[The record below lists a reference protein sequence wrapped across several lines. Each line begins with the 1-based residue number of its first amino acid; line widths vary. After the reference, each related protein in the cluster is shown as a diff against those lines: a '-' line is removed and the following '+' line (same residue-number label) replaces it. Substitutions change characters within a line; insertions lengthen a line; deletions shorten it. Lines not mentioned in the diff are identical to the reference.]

1 MAFERF
7 EELINKYI
15 EGTITLEEREILNEH
30 IRNCAECRE
39 ELKAMEQIVKT
50 LNSVEQV
57 ELPHDYMSTLHDKLV
72 RVSSKQSTD
81 RTSFNF
87 SGLKKALTVFSGFVQ
102 NKRRIAAGIAVILVG
117 IIGIKILTQP
127 TFDNLSMSGS
137 GEIGIQQSEMAEED
151 SFFVESDEGIDNESR
166 KYLMKSAPQEQALEQ
181 PSLMSSTPL
190 EEESVRE
197 RKIIKSA
204 GITVYVEHF
213 EQKLE
218 SSIELAQRYGG
229 YVENS
234 NVTSYD
240 SGIISRQANITI
252 RVPEDK
258 LMDAVEEIR
267 SFGKC
272 QSENI
277 SGQEITDSYYDTDAK
292 VRNLKRQEE
301 RLLELLNMANNVD
314 ELLRI
319 ENELN
324 RVRTEQDQLTG
335 QLRAWDKMIRLS
347 SININLIEQ
356 RPSKETVTGISFN
369 EVLGKIREG
378 FITALNV
385 LTNALAWVAH
395 LTGIILPVGAVIA
408 FLCIIIL
415 IIYNRTRRNKK

>member
-39 ELKAMEQIVKT
+39 ELKAMEKIVKT

-57 ELPHDYMSTLHDKLV
+57 ELTHDYMSTLHDKLV

-87 SGLKKALTVFSGFVQ
+87 SGLKALTVFSGFVQ

-190 EEESVRE
+190 EEERLE

-218 SSIELAQRYGG
+218 SSIELAQEYGG
-229 YVENS
+229 MW
-234 NVTSYD
+234 
-240 SGIISRQANITI
+240 
-252 RVPEDK
+252 K
-258 LMDAVEEIR
+258 
-267 SFGKC
+267 
-272 QSENI
+272 
-277 SGQEITDSYYDTDAK
+277 
-292 VRNLKRQEE
+292 
-301 RLLELLNMANNVD
+301 
-314 ELLRI
+314 
-319 ENELN
+319 
-324 RVRTEQDQLTG
+324 
-335 QLRAWDKMIRLS
+335 
-347 SININLIEQ
+347 
-356 RPSKETVTGISFN
+356 
-369 EVLGKIREG
+369 
-378 FITALNV
+378 TAM
-385 LTNALAWVAH
+385 
-395 LTGIILPVGAVIA
+395 
-408 FLCIIIL
+408 
-415 IIYNRTRRNKK
+415 